1 MIETITCKEDFRKLT
16 QKMEWE
22 EEEEEEDF
30 VNKNDQNESEG

>member
-1 MIETITCKEDFRKLT
+1 MIETITCKEDFRKLR
-16 QKMEWE
+16 QKMEW